1 VLAEIKPPPPV
12 AQLQLATAT
21 PARIEPLSPPQTI
34 SDPAEP
40 KAPELQGAAFLR
52 QGRYGEAL
60 LAWEEAAA
68 NGSAAAALNLGMM
81 YDAGVGVPQ
90 NYGSAFSW
98 YEVAAENGNPV
109 ATFNIGVM
117 NDVGLGLR
125 RNPAEAV
132 DRYTQAA
139 AKGIGRAAFNLAL
152 LYENGDG
159 VEQDE
164 VAAEQ
169 YFRQAERLGIRAA
182 RAHLPGRN
190 VRQAD
195 ADDSDMPFNT
205 IHSIGGDSPEK
216 RTADAAARIQRQA
229 LQGDPV
235 ALYDLAYHLE
245 KGIGLEAD
253 PQGAYMMYRR
263 AASDARDDRLKTAA
277 TAAAAHL
284 AAAGESDRRR

>member
-1 VLAEIKPPPPV
+1 MMSGQAE
-12 AQLQLATAT
+12 
-21 PARIEPLSPPQTI
+21 S
-34 SDPAEP
+34 
-40 KAPELQGAAFLR
+40 KAPDSRGATFLKE
-52 QGRYGEAL
+52 GRYGEAL

-68 NGSAAAALNLGMM
+68 SGSAAAALDLGMM

-90 NYGSAFSW
+90 SYASAFSW

-109 ATFNIGVM
+109 AMFNIGVL

-125 RNPAEAV
+125 RNVAAAV

-164 VAAEQ
+164 KAAEQ
-169 YFRQAERLGIRAA
+169 YFRQAERLGVRAA

-190 VRQAD
+190 VRPAD
-195 ADDSDMPFNT
+195 ADDSDLPFNT
-205 IHSIGGDSPEK
+205 IHTFGNESSEK
-216 RTADAAARIQRQA
+216 RPADAAARIERQA
-229 LQGDPV
+229 LQGDPM

-245 KGIGLEAD
+245 KGIGREAD
-253 PQGAYMMYRR
+253 PRGAYMMYRQ
-263 AASDARDDRLKTAA
+263 AASVAPDDRLKTAA

-284 AAAGESDRRR
+284 AASEKIQ